1 MNIKPENITG
11 AVALEIRK
19 AKGLNQAEFWGP
31 LGVTQSG
38 GSRYES
44 DRNIPEPVQR
54 LADLIHLPEK
64 QSSALLGEM
73 RGKES
78 GRS

>member
-1 MNIKPENITG
+1 MSYKPKITDHR
-11 AVALEIRK
+11 EHRK
-19 AKGLNQAEFWGP
+19 RLGLNQQKYWAA

>member
-1 MNIKPENITG
+1 MSYQPKITDHR
-11 AVALEIRK
+11 EHRK
-19 AKGLNQAEFWGP
+19 QLGLNQHQYWSAV
-31 LGVTQSG
+31 GVTQSG

>member
-1 MNIKPENITG
+1 MSYQPKITNHR
-11 AVALEIRK
+11 EHRK
-19 AKGLNQAEFWGP
+19 SLGLNQQKYWAA

-64 QSSALLGEM
+64 QSSALLGKM